1 MLVRCYV
8 NSGDTGHF
16 KSSPT
21 RFLTVR
27 REKRVRIAFARL
39 KIKQKDSSARAVTL
53 PGELL
58 NMTEIQCLAF

>member
-1 MLVRCYV
+1 
-8 NSGDTGHF
+8 
-16 KSSPT
+16 
-21 RFLTVR
+21 VR